1 MDDEEEREREK
12 QMGIIQTN
20 ERVGETLPP
29 VVEREGFNVGDSLSC
44 RMSWPA
50 DAEKD
55 NTSWSR
61 PARLRSNKVVIIS
74 D

>member
-1 MDDEEEREREK
+1 MDI
-12 QMGIIQTN
+12 MQTN

-29 VVEREGFNVGDSLSC
+29 VVERDGFNVGDGLSC

-50 DAEKD
+50 DAEND

-61 PARLRSNKVVIIS
+61 PVRLRSNKVAIMS